1 MHLLPFTLFLTAA
14 FGASVP
20 RSPLIPGAQIIPASN
35 TAHLQA
41 IGAQY
46 HKYPDRETVTI
57 RPSRNELDDV
67 SSDFLWGLKQANHGG
82 RLLLKRGETYVIGKK
97 LDLTFLDNIE
107 VQLEGEIQ
115 FTNNITYW
123 QANNFYYDFQKS
135 ITFWRWGGQDIKIFG
150 SGVLNGNGQK
160 WYDEFAGKQ
169 ILDSDNTFYR
179 PILFL
184 TDNATR
190 VSVEGITQLNSP
202 CWTNFFVRTND
213 VSFDNVYIHAF
224 STNASSDP
232 ANTDGMD
239 SLEVDGVSFT
249 NMRIDVGDDCFSP
262 KPNTTNIFVQNMW
275 CNNTHGVS
283 MGSIG
288 QYAGEMDIIE
298 NVYIENVTL
307 LNGQNGA
314 RLKAWAGQDVGYGRI
329 NNVTYKNIQI
339 QNTDAPI
346 VLDQCYFDINATEC
360 AEYPSAVNIT
370 NILFEN
376 IWGSSSGKDGKIV
389 ADLVCSPD
397 AVCTNITLSNVNI
410 TSPKGTAEIVCDD
423 IQGGIG
429 VDCGSGKTTL
439 LEHILLSPDHGLR
452 IAVIVNDMSSLNIDA
467 TLIKHHH
474 TVSHTKES
482 LIQLQNG
489 CICCTLRGDLLAEL
503 ARLASQDGVEY
514 VVIESTGIS
523 EPMQVAETFTAEF
536 GAAMLEADG
545 DGSGTE
551 QQVLSVE
558 ERKVIEDIVKQGGLH
573 TLTTL
578 DTTVTVIDAFNLYS
592 NLDTAEFLS
601 DRYTSGEVIPED
613 ERTISDLMVDQ
624 IEFAD
629 VIIINKIDL
638 VDKVAKDKIHT
649 LIKLLNPA
657 AKVMEA
663 KYSKI
668 DVREILDT
676 GRFDFVKAASG
687 AGWLRS
693 LHEMSRLNTGNGERV
708 APKPETLEYG
718 INNFVYTA
726 RRPFHPRRL
735 FKLLHDKFIIL
746 QNAAEEDDDED
757 DEDDEE
763 EEDDDNDE
771 EMKDDDEEN
780 TEDDEE
786 EDDDDDE
793 DITSI
798 PPETILS
805 NKRSDPILAP
815 ILRSKGFFWL
825 ATRPYQFGEWSQA
838 GAMLTLGCGGGWFA
852 ELPDEAWPEDA
863 DVRKSIED
871 DFKGEWGDRRQE
883 IVFIGE
889 GIDTTAIKKLLDEC
903 LLDKKEMKKW
913 EKVMRTKGVKRAEK
927 QEIMAGIW
935 EDGWED
941 WPDLEDDDIKDEEEV
956 KGEKSGKRKAS
967 ELLNGHGHGHA
978 HGHSHAHGPGH
989 KSRPVVKK

>member
-1 MHLLPFTLFLTAA
+1 MRLLSYTALLLSAGTLT
-14 FGASVP
+14 FGAAVGG
-20 RSPLIPGAQIIPASN
+20 LIPGARVIPASD
-35 TAHLQA
+35 TAGLQA

-46 HKYPDRETVTI
+46 GKYPDRQTVTI
-57 RPSRNELDDV
+57 RASKNAADDV
-67 SSDFLWGLKQANHGG
+67 SADFLWGLQRANHGG
-82 RLLLKRGETYVIGKK
+82 RLLLKEGEKYVIGKK
-97 LDLTFLDNIE
+97 LDLTFLDDIE

-123 QANNFYYDFQKS
+123 QANNFYYSFQKS

-160 WYDEFAGKQ
+160 WYDEFAGMQ
-169 ILDSDNTFYR
+169 ILDPDNTFYR

-213 VSFDNVYIHAF
+213 ISFDNVYIHAF

-232 ANTDGMD
+232 ANTDGFD
-239 SLEVDGVSFT
+239 SLVVDNFSAT

-262 KPNTTNIFVQNMW
+262 KSNTSNIFVQNMW

-288 QYAGEMDIIE
+288 EYAGEMDFIE

-314 RLKAWAGQDVGYGRI
+314 RLKAWAGQNVGYGRM
-329 NNVTYKNIQI
+329 NNITYKNIQI

-346 VLDQCYFDINATEC
+346 VLDQCYFDVNSTEC
-360 AEYPSAVNIT
+360 AKYPSAVNIT
-370 NILFEN
+370 NVLFEN
-376 IWGSSSGKDGKIV
+376 VWGTSSGKDGKVV

-397 AVCTNITLSNVNI
+397 AVCTNITLTNVNL
-410 TSPKGTAEIVCDD
+410 TSPSGGTEIICND
-423 IQGGIG
+423 IEGGIG
-429 VDCGSGKTTL
+429 MQCGSGKTTL
-439 LEHILLSPDHGLR
+439 LEHILQSADHGLR
-452 IAVIVNDMSSLNIDA
+452 IAVIVNDMSSI
-467 TLIKHHH
+467 
-474 TVSHTKES
+474 SHTKES

-489 CICCTLRGDLLAEL
+489 CICCTLRGDLLSEL
-503 ARLASQDGVEY
+503 ARLTTQDGVEY

-536 GAAMLEADG
+536 SAAMLEAGGDSGLGLEGLDG
-545 DGSGTE
+545 ESRR
-551 QQVLSVE
+551 VVE
-558 ERKVIEDIVKQGGLH
+558 DVVKQGGLS

-578 DTTVTVIDAFNLYS
+578 DTTVTVLDAFNLHH
-592 NLDTAEFLS
+592 NLHTAEFLS
-601 DRYTSGEVIPED
+601 DRYGSGEIIPED

-629 VIIINKIDL
+629 VIVINKIDM
-638 VDKVAKDKIHT
+638 VDQSVRDKIRT
-649 LIKLLNPA
+649 LIGLLNPV
-657 AKVMEA
+657 AKVLES

-668 DVREILDT
+668 DVREVLGT
-676 GRFDFVKAASG
+676 GRFDFLRAASG

-693 LHEMSRLNTGNGERV
+693 LHEMGKVETANGVRM

-735 FKLLHDKFIIL
+735 FALLYDKFILL
-746 QNAAEEDDDED
+746 QNAGGDDDED

-763 EEDDDNDE
+763 EEEEEEVEEEDEDE
-771 EMKDDDEEN
+771 EMIDLDQP
-780 TEDDEE
+780 TA
-786 EDDDDDE
+786 
-793 DITSI
+793 
-798 PPETILS
+798 ETILA
-805 NKRSDPILAP
+805 NKRAHPILHSV
-815 ILRSKGFFWL
+815 LRSKGFFWL

-852 ELPDEAWPEDA
+852 ELPDEAWPEDS
-863 DVRKSIED
+863 DVRKSITD
-871 DFKGEWGDRRQE
+871 DFQGEWGDRRQE

-889 GIDTTAIKKLLDEC
+889 GIDTVAITRLLDEC
-903 LLDKKEMKKW
+903 LLDDGEMGQWEDIMRKKE
-913 EKVMRTKGVKRAEK
+913 VARVEK
-927 QEIMAGIW
+927 QEMMAEVW

-941 WPDLEDDDIKDEEEV
+941 WPSLEKDEIEGMEGVEE
-956 KGEKSGKRKAS
+956 GGKRKAS
-967 ELLNGHGHGHA
+967 EYLHGHNHNHHHGHA
-978 HGHSHAHGPGH
+978 HAQ
-989 KSRPVVKK
+989 KK